1 MMARQRGVAQEQ
13 EPLLDAEGAKED
25 AVVGVVLHRLWH
37 EGGIGGGEVSC
48 EVDGTGKS
56 SPATGRKSRARL
68 ARSPCLKSITP
79 PPPRTLCSV
88 SSRDGCD
95 WALQ

>member
-1 MMARQRGVAQEQ
+1 MLKVQKRTLSWGWYFM
-13 EPLLDAEGAKED
+13 D
-25 AVVGVVLHRLWH
+25 LWH

-48 EVDGTGKS
+48 EVDGTEKS

>member
-37 EGGIGGGEVSC
+37 GERIGGGVGKLC
-48 EVDGTGKS
+48 VDLVAERRGGSLAT
-56 SPATGRKSRARL
+56 SPSPFLYVAGLL
-68 ARSPCLKSITP
+68 ASPSL
-79 PPPRTLCSV
+79 L
-88 SSRDGCD
+88 
-95 WALQ
+95 L

>member
-48 EVDGTGKS
+48 EVDGTEKS
-56 SPATGRKSRARL
+56 SPATGRKSRTRL
-68 ARSPCLKSITP
+68 AGSPCLKSITP
-79 PPPRTLCSV
+79 PPRLV
-88 SSRDGCD
+88 
-95 WALQ
+95 